1 MLDLAL
7 LFLKNELN
15 TYLSTHLST
24 PTAANT
30 VEVRLSKLV
39 DEAGR
44 YAIAEE
50 TLGITV
56 INIEEDRTF
65 KSHVPEYAY
74 SNGQHLVLE
83 PDLKLNL
90 HILIAANF
98 KQYDQGL
105 KYISLVLTFF
115 QSHPFFDSTT
125 YADLDPRLE
134 KLVVEL
140 QSLSYEQLNQVWA
153 FIGGKQ
159 LPSVIYKVRLVV
171 LQDQGLTTIQP
182 PITQINTILQG
193 R

>member
-7 LFLKNELN
+7 RFLKNELN
-15 TYLSTHLST
+15 TYLLTQ
-24 PTAANT
+24 TATNT

-39 DEAGR
+39 DESGR
-44 YAIAEE
+44 YAIDEE

-56 INIEEDRTF
+56 INIEEDRIF
-65 KSHVPEYAY
+65 KSHLPEYAY
-74 SNGQHLVLE
+74 SNGQHLVME

-98 KQYDQGL
+98 KQYDQAL

-115 QSHPFFDSTT
+115 QSHPFFDSSIN
-125 YADLDPRLE
+125 ADLDPRIE

-140 QSLSYEQLNQVWA
+140 QSLNYEQLNQVWA
-153 FIGGKQ
+153 FVGGKQ

-171 LQDQGLTTIQP
+171 LQDQAQTAIQP
-182 PITQINTILQG
+182 PITQINSTLQT